1 MTEPT
6 ITTLPDGTI
15 EYRNADDQLHRLDG
29 PALRRPDGYQQ
40 WWLNGQLHRL
50 DGPAVARLDGYQAWY
65 LNGKCHR
72 ADGPAVTAS
81 DGYQAWYLNGKCHR
95 ADGPAVTTSD
105 GHQAWYL
112 NGKLHR
118 LDGPAVTAPDG
129 LQEWYLNGKR
139 MTQAEHAEARA
150 RFQGRAEIERLR
162 AELEIL
168 RSALKMRVS
177 NVSEDQILAAWAAWD
192 DCHEAP
198 QANDTMRAALE
209 ASHLVFLRRT
219 SQIVEASLAALTD
232 QTGGE
237 V

>member
-50 DGPAVARLDGYQAWY
+50 DGPAVTGADGHQQWW
-65 LNGKCHR
+65 LNGHRHR
-72 ADGPAVTAS
+72 ADGPALTTL
-81 DGYQAWYLNGKCHR
+81 DGYRAW
-95 ADGPAVTTSD
+95 
-105 GHQAWYL
+105 W
-112 NGKLHR
+112 
-118 LDGPAVTAPDG
+118 
-129 LQEWYLNGKR
+129 LNGKR

-150 RFQGRAEIERLR
+150 RFQDRAEIERLR
-162 AELEIL
+162 AKLEIL
-168 RSALKMRVS
+168 RAALKMRVS

-232 QTGGE
+232 QIGGE
-237 V
+237 G